1 MQVALKKLLLPSLGT
16 ATVLL
21 RVLLGCT
28 RPDFSTINDT
38 IMSIQRMQAE
48 LERLHE
54 INSTVGSEE
63 FDPGDYPISVG
74 IDVRNGKILMEKFI
88 CWDDCPNVGKVFLV
102 YQDVESAQAC
112 VDSWLG
118 SPLFSPDPIPGQ
130 YWGCRPVVDW
140 LNRPSEIPN

>member
-21 RVLLGCT
+21 LVLLGCT
-28 RPDFSTINDT
+28 RLDFSTINDPV
-38 IMSIQRMQAE
+38 MSIQRMQAE

-54 INSTVGSEE
+54 INLTVGSEE

-102 YQDVESAQAC
+102 YQDV
-112 VDSWLG
+112 
-118 SPLFSPDPIPGQ
+118 
-130 YWGCRPVVDW
+130 
-140 LNRPSEIPN
+140 